1 MSRHARSPGSPLGRK
16 PLLEENPLVR
26 KRNRLTSSH
35 RRARP
40 VVCKLGSLSDRAS
53 LGVREGGPMII
64 ERPKAPAVLRA
75 DRHFPLGGEAAMG
88 VRQLN
93 VPGVLAFLLVVII
106 LFFTAWYAAR
116 KLLSPRD
123 VFGLD
128 DKRISRLEFFRSLGG
143 LVTIVA
149 TTLPFRGSS
158 RVIGD
163 YIFHV
168 VEALVLG
175 IISLFVCIVVAVTI
189 ARSRGWIIARI
200 WRPLLKI
207 ALTFGSLLAGDA
219 LGHVPM
225 VTHLLNMKHPTL
237 KGAFVVSISGWLVL
251 LAFWLLMFGLW
262 ALCYSARYFYCA
274 GEVHPVLAPLVAIVA
289 VTMIAVLDIGRTK
302 GWFGGIEN
310 LLGKVVGQAKP
321 SFLLHPAPPGL
332 ILTLIVGGWLST
344 MILAGFEWRAIRMD
358 GISLREVL

>member
-1 MSRHARSPGSPLGRK
+1 
-16 PLLEENPLVR
+16 
-26 KRNRLTSSH
+26 
-35 RRARP
+35 
-40 VVCKLGSLSDRAS
+40 
-53 LGVREGGPMII
+53 MII
-64 ERPKAPAVLRA
+64 ERPKALAVRRA
-75 DRHFPLGGEAAMG
+75 RQALPLGGEAAVG
-88 VRQLN
+88 ARELN
-93 VPGVLAFLLVVII
+93 APGVLAFLLAVII

-163 YIFHV
+163 YVFHV